1 VSADPLVRDFNTL
14 DYSLL
19 EPGDI
24 LMLANPTDMPVIRF
38 LVFWSHVGIVA
49 TQGDVIDAVR
59 EPRGEYTEDVPWYC
73 VRRSPIKLYRAG
85 YDILAVRPRLPAAA
99 RMAAALHAER
109 HVGAPYAANVWR
121 VFFGRRD
128 TAGYSCAALMWQA
141 YDKQGLNLAPAPAW
155 CEYNVVPL
163 FLARDPHVD
172 VIARGTRY
180 RPIPPSCRRLRLER
194 RWFHHVLGADIFV
207 DGVAD

>member
-1 VSADPLVRDFNTL
+1 MSARPLVRDCNTL

-38 LVFWSHVGIVA
+38 VVFWSHVGIV
-49 TQGDVIDAVR
+49 TVQGDVIDAVR
-59 EPRGEYTEDVPWYC
+59 EPRGEYTEDIEWHC
-73 VRRSPIKLYRAG
+73 VRRSPLKLYRAG
-85 YDILAVRPRLPAAA
+85 YDILAVRPCLPRQARVEAA
-99 RMAAALHAER
+99 RYAER
-109 HVGAPYAANVWR
+109 YVGAPYAASAWR
-121 VFFGRRD
+121 VVFGRRD
-128 TAGYSCAALMWQA
+128 TKGYSCASLMWQA
-141 YDKQGLNLAPAPAW
+141 YEKQGLNLAPAPAW

-194 RWFHHVLGADIFV
+194 RWFRYVLGADILL
-207 DGVAD
+207 DGVAG